1 MLHGSLILQRE
12 NSKAAE
18 VEETMKSSPL
28 KVLYMTPEGHAKLE
42 QELER
47 LRTVRRSEVARR
59 IHEAIEEGGE
69 LEENAAYE
77 VAKTEQAFLEG
88 RIQEIE
94 KKLAR
99 ASIVAPGEPTGVAK
113 IGSLVVIQQL
123 DQAPQTYSIVG
134 STEADPRHGKISWES
149 PLGQALLN
157 HREGEEIEYKAPDG
171 TFRCK
176 ILKIQ

>member
-1 MLHGSLILQRE
+1 
-12 NSKAAE
+12 
-18 VEETMKSSPL
+18 
-28 KVLYMTPEGHAKLE
+28 
-42 QELER
+42 
-47 LRTVRRSEVARR
+47 
-59 IHEAIEEGGE
+59 
-69 LEENAAYE
+69 
-77 VAKTEQAFLEG
+77 
-88 RIQEIE
+88 
-94 KKLAR
+94 
-99 ASIVAPGEPTGVAK
+99 
-113 IGSLVVIQQL
+113 VIQQL